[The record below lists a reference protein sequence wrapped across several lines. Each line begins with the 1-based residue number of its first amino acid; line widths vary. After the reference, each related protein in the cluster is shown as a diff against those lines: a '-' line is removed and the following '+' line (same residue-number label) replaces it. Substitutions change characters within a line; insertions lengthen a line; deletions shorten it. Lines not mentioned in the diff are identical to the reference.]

1 VVLQEVAETVA
12 SFLFIQI
19 GDDKMANLK
28 DFLNMLLKNT
38 PFTVVGKGDVNI
50 SVGANM
56 GMLVSG
62 KWQPKW
68 KIEKYNSLGKLYAIE
83 EFAGNKL
90 LDEGVNE
97 MWKLIAGLGG
107 KSFNKN
113 NSYIGVG
120 DGTTAASGDQT
131 GLQGANNLYRAVDPT
146 YPQVMNQTITYRA
159 TFGSGE
165 AAWAWQEFTIANGDS
180 DSAINICRKVE
191 NHSTKPLNDTWVISL
206 SITLS

>member
-1 VVLQEVAETVA
+1 
-12 SFLFIQI
+12 
-19 GDDKMANLK
+19 MANLK

-38 PFTVVGKGDVNI
+38 PFAIVGKGDVNI

-56 GMLVSG
+56 GIAVTG

-68 KIEKYNSLGKLYAIE
+68 KIEKYNSLGNLYAVE

-97 MWKLIAGLGG
+97 MWKLISGSGG

-120 DGTTAASGDQT
+120 DGTVAASGEQT
-131 GLQGANNLYRAVDPT
+131 GLQGANKLYKAADPT
-146 YPQVMNQTITYRA
+146 YPQINAQTITYRA

-165 AAWAWQEFTIANGDS
+165 AAFAFQEFTIANGDS
-180 DSAINICRKVE
+180 DAAVNICRKVE
-191 NHSTKPLNDTWVISL
+191 SHGTKTLNDTWVVSL

>member
-1 VVLQEVAETVA
+1 
-12 SFLFIQI
+12 
-19 GDDKMANLK
+19 MANLK

-38 PFTVVGKGDVNI
+38 PFTVVGKVDVNI

-56 GMLVSG
+56 GLLVSG

-68 KIEKYNSLGKLYAIE
+68 KIEKYNSLGELYAVE

-120 DGTTAASGDQT
+120 DGTTPASGDQT
-131 GLQGANNLYRAVDPT
+131 GLLGANKLYKAVDPT
-146 YPQVMNQTITYRA
+146 YPQVNAQTITYRA
-159 TFGSGE
+159 TYGSGE
-165 AAWAWQEFTIANGDS
+165 AAFAFQEFTIANGDS
-180 DSAINICRKVE
+180 DNAVNICRKVE
-191 NHSTKPLNDTWVISL
+191 SHGTKALNDTWVVSL